1 MFKSI
6 TGKLIF
12 FTLITVLPMVFA
24 ISFFSYKYASMLIL
38 EKTNKEALNILINAE
53 NSINLKIQT
62 VEKVP
67 LNLSVNLPSKK
78 SEITEFLKK
87 SLKRNNDVFGMAV
100 AFEPFVLDKNTKL
113 FCPYVFRDNSAIKL
127 TYLDSKEYNY
137 PEKDWYKVAKINKKA
152 VWSEPYFDEGG
163 GNILM
168 STYSYPLF
176 DEQGN
181 FKGVITADVSLEDL
195 RKLVKGIKV
204 LKSGYAFLASSK
216 GIIMASPNN
225 DFFMKKSLLDIANDK
240 NSLSL
245 KNAVTDIY
253 KKDYG
258 DSLFSLNGK
267 NFLLYHKRIK
277 SNGWYIG
284 VVFPQQELMAP
295 IRELNRILFAIC
307 MVGTVLILLFI
318 TLISRKITGGMK
330 SLTKAATLIASGNF
344 DKEMPNYNSNDELG
358 VLASSFEKMRL
369 SLIEYMENLKKTES
383 LKQKIESELMIAKD
397 IQMSILPKIFPPF
410 PERDEIDIY
419 AHMTPAREVGGDFY
433 DFYFVGEN
441 QLCFLVGDV
450 SDKGVPASLFMAVS
464 KTLIK
469 AVAGTGLAPGEIL
482 EKVNKDLCD
491 GNDNCMFVTVFIG
504 FLNLKTGELQ
514 YSNAGHNP
522 PVYKSNDKCD
532 FIKDKPSP
540 PLGAFEEANYK
551 TYSKTLMQNDA
562 LFLYTDGVT
571 EAMNEN
577 STLYGEQRLLD
588 TLKNCNS
595 NSYEAIKNITISIEN
610 FVNDAPQ
617 SDDITM
623 LYLQWKDWGQ
633 IESIEGKSVMC

>member
-24 ISFFSYKYASMLIL
+24 ISFFSYKYASMLML

-53 NSINLKIQT
+53 NKINLKIQT

-67 LNLSVNLPSKK
+67 LNLSVNLPEKK
-78 SEITEFLKK
+78 TEILRFLQK
-87 SLKRNNDVFGMAV
+87 SLKVNNDIFGMAV
-100 AFEPFVLDKNTKL
+100 AFEPFVIAKETKR
-113 FCPYVFRDNSAIKL
+113 FCPYVFREKGEIKL
-127 TYLDSKEYNY
+127 TFLDSETYNY
-137 PEKDWYKVAKINKKA
+137 PEKDWYKIAKVNKKS

-176 DEQGN
+176 NEEGI

-216 GIIMASPNN
+216 GIIMASPNKS
-225 DFFMKKSLLDIANDK
+225 FFMKKSLSDIANDK
-240 NSLSL
+240 DSLSL
-245 KNAVTDIY
+245 KNAVQSIY
-253 KKDYG
+253 EKSYGNSNFSIGGKD
-258 DSLFSLNGK
+258 
-267 NFLLYHKRIK
+267 FLLYHKRIE

-295 IRELNRILFAIC
+295 IKELNKILFAIC
-307 MVGTVLILLFI
+307 MFGTVLILFFI
-318 TLISRKITGGMK
+318 AFISRKITGGLK
-330 SLTKAATLIASGNF
+330 VLTESATLIASGNF
-344 DKEMPNYNSNDELG
+344 ETKMPDNNSGDELG
-358 VLASSFEKMRL
+358 VLSFSFEKMRL
-369 SLIEYMENLKKTES
+369 SLIDYMENLKKTES
-383 LKQKIESELMIAKD
+383 LKQKIESELIIAKD

-410 PERDEIDIY
+410 PEREEIDIY

-433 DFYFVGEN
+433 DFYFVDEN

-469 AVAGTGLAPGEIL
+469 AVAMTGLNPGDIL

-491 GNDNCMFVTVFIG
+491 GNDNCMFVTVFIV
-504 FLNLKTGELQ
+504 FLNLQTGELQ
-514 YSNAGHNP
+514 YANAGHNP
-522 PVYKSNDKCD
+522 PVYNSNGKCD

-540 PLGAFEEANYK
+540 PLGAFEGATYK
-551 TYSKTLMQNDA
+551 TYFKALMQNDA

-571 EAMNEN
+571 EAMSKDNRLFGEERLVDV
-577 STLYGEQRLLD
+577 LYS
-588 TLKNCNS
+588 CNS
-595 NSYEAIKNITISIEN
+595 DSYEVIKSIKKSIEN
-610 FVNDAPQ
+610 FVEGAPQ

-623 LYLQWKDWGQ
+623 LYLRWRN
-633 IESIEGKSVMC
+633 